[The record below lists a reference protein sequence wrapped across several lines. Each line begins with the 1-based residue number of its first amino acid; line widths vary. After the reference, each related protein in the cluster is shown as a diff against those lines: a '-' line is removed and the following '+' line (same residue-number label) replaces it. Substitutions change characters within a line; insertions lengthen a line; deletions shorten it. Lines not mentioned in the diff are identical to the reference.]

1 MQQEEL
7 IVEPKQ
13 QEKKDSTLLDKEK
26 VPQES
31 EILKGAHEV
40 KFDCDECATS
50 QPSKVLKDT
59 KLAKVDKI
67 DTIVLPPI
75 EEKTSPFDSLIPH
88 IDFVIPNIFSDV
100 VEHQIFLFF
109 MLPKVN
115 PDLKQASSVRILIIQ
130 HFKTRGRVFSNQRRM
145 MRNVQRDYFNLV
157 LFTSQLYFIG
167 QLCFRS

>member
-1 MQQEEL
+1 
-7 IVEPKQ
+7 
-13 QEKKDSTLLDKEK
+13 
-26 VPQES
+26 
-31 EILKGAHEV
+31 V
-40 KFDCDECATS
+40 KFDCDKCATS

-59 KLAKVDKI
+59 KLTKVDKI

-100 VEHQIFLFF
+100 VEYQISLFS
-109 MLPKVN
+109 MLSKVI
-115 PDLKQASSVRILIIQ
+115 PDLKQASSVRILIIR
-130 HFKTRGRVFSNQRRM
+130 HFKTQGRVFSNQRRM

-167 QLCFRS
+167 QLYFRS